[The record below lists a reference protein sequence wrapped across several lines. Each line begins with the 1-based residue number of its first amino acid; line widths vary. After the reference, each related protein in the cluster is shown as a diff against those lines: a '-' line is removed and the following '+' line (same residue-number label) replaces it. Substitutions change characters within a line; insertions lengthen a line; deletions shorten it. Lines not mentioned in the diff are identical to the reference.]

1 MPMTAC
7 SETHRVDVD
16 EPDARCRQ
24 AADTLREDGARVL
37 FGDAIRL
44 RRHGRRIVCEVI
56 EPPGSMHRCAEEY
69 AVLVENARRALA
81 ASRLQAFLPALPM
94 AWVVVENDGTAIVE
108 RWRAP

>member
-1 MPMTAC
+1 MTAC

-69 AVLVENARRALA
+69 AVLVENARRVE
-81 ASRLQAFLPALPM
+81 QAEDVIAQV
-94 AWVVVENDGTAIVE
+94 ARAVVEHWN
-108 RWRAP
+108 APD